1 MNTWEIDK
9 LMNGGV
15 KKSFNA
21 PTIGPDDAIKFG
33 SKTQEKKPTWNC
45 NTKHEVQGWRTRSGS
60 YNDSDPC
67 VTDLFDRVQAKGSR
81 RKP

>member
-21 PTIGPDDAIKFG
+21 PTIGPDDAVKFG

-45 NTKHEVQGWRTRSGS
+45 NTKHEVQGWRTRSGP
-60 YNDSDPC
+60 YNDSHAL
-67 VTDLFDRVQAKGSR
+67 TDQIIVDVRLRDTDDF
-81 RKP
+81 